1 MGERFHKYEYNG
13 PVTLFNQY
21 IGTWRGE
28 TIAQSREKAKS
39 NLLRQCKKALSKSSE
54 SIDTGGVNID
64 ITRIRKI
71 N

>member
-1 MGERFHKYEYNG
+1 MGEKFHKYEYNG

-21 IGTWRGE
+21 VGVWHGE

-39 NLLRQCKKALSKSSE
+39 NLLCQCKKALSKSV
-54 SIDTGGVNID
+54 DAGGVNID
-64 ITRIRKI
+64 ITKIRKI